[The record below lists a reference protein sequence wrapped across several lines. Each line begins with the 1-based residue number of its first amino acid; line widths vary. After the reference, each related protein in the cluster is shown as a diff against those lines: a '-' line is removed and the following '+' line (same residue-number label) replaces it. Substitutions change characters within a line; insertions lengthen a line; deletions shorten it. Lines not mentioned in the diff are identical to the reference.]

1 MPLCDANYAFD
12 GLEKMFRK
20 NVQEACANPM
30 SGAGSRDRHS
40 LILKYNYFLNS
51 LDLSLSSEAT
61 PNETLTSQYKDLIAF
76 VQGLNS
82 EERSQIQRNNQDWD
96 TSRRRNL
103 MDRCKERG
111 LL

>member
-1 MPLCDANYAFD
+1 MPLCDANDAFD

-61 PNETLTSQYKDLIAF
+61 PNETLTSQPE
-76 VQGLNS
+76 VQGSDSVRAGL
-82 EERSQIQRNNQDWD
+82 E
-96 TSRRRNL
+96 L
-103 MDRCKERG
+103 RG
-111 LL
+111 AKPDPAQQPGLGHFSSTKLDGPL